1 MKLSVAQTS
10 LLGLSLFAGILV
22 SNSFSFLADGVQ
34 AANGQRSVE
43 VKETGGTV
51 SSQSNPVKVGD
62 RLEGSGGLST
72 DFGSSATL
80 AVDDGIGTVKVSENS
95 NVQVKSLSK
104 GKDGSK
110 QTRLYLAKGQVNSK
124 VRPFTNPNS
133 SFEIETPGGVA
144 GTRGTEFG
152 VTVGADGKT
161 GLSTTQGKVAFTGLG
176 KTVIVEPGF
185 SAVLIP
191 GQPPTTPR
199 LTTNDTQLKLQILS
213 ITGESQ
219 VRVTAKTDP
228 INLVTI
234 NNQVVDSGGDGQ
246 VNTVIPLPADRQLRV
261 VVRTPLGN
269 QQVYELGLPTQ

>member
-1 MKLSVAQTS
+1 MKLSVASTS

-22 SNSFSFLADGVQ
+22 SNSFPFLADSVQ
-34 AANGQRSVE
+34 AANGQRSLE
-43 VKETGGTV
+43 VKETSGTV
-51 SSQSNPVKVGD
+51 KSQSNPVKAGD
-62 RLEGSGGLST
+62 RLEASGGLST
-72 DFGSSATL
+72 ELGGSATL

-95 NVQVKSLSK
+95 NLQVKTLGK
-104 GKDGSK
+104 AKDGSR
-110 QTRLYLAKGQVNSK
+110 QTRLYLAKGQVNSQ

-161 GLSTTQGKVAFTGLG
+161 GLSTTKGKVAFSAKG

-191 GQPPTTPR
+191 GLPPTTPR
-199 LTTNDTQLKLQILS
+199 LTTNDTRLKLQILS
-213 ITGESQ
+213 VTGERQ
-219 VRVTAKTDP
+219 VQVTATTDP
-228 INLVTI
+228 VNLVTI
-234 NNQVVDSGGDGQ
+234 NNQVVESGGDGQ
-246 VNTVIPLPADRQLRV
+246 VDTVIPIPADRQLRV

-269 QQVYELGLPTQ
+269 QQIYELEIPAQ